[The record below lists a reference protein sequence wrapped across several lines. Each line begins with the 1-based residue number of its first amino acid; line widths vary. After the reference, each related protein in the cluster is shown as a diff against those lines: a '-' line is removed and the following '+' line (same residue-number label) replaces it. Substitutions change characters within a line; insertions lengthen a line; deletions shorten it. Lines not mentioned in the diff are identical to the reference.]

1 MKPPHHLLRV
11 VVSAFVLA
19 LVVPLAACGDSSGD
33 ASATGTDATDPGAG
47 GTFIAF
53 TPAFEG
59 WRSWERFPLGEGSAQ
74 GQAHLAGPRTEYLN
88 KRPPKGSTTFPV
100 GTIIV
105 KELEVGALGDRK
117 VFAMVKRGGTYN
129 AASAPGWEWFELHN
143 QPDGTMGAI
152 VWRGF
157 GPPAGEQYGGDKDGC
172 ASCHMGG
179 NDFVHGAALALS
191 SF

>member
-1 MKPPHHLLRV
+1 MAARALSSL
-11 VVSAFVLA
+11 
-19 LVVPLAACGDSSGD
+19 LVVALAAACGDASD
-33 ASATGTDATDPGAG
+33 AARAASAGSDATDPGPD

-59 WRSWERFPLGEGSAQ
+59 WRSWEKFPVSDEAAQ
-74 GQAHLAGPRTEYLN
+74 GPSHLAGPRTEYLN
-88 KRPPKGSTTFPV
+88 KRPPKGSTSFPV

-105 KELEVGALGDRK
+105 KELEVGDLGDRK

-143 QPDGTMGAI
+143 QPDGSMGSI

-157 GPPAGEQYGGDKDGC
+157 GPPAGEQYGGDKSGC
-172 ASCHMGG
+172 ASCHAMG
-179 NDFVHGAALALS
+179 NDFVQGAALALS
-191 SF
+191 NF